1 MGKRGTFRRKKRINI
16 LPIIIII
23 LVLVIII
30 ALGVKILSP
39 NYTIPQI
46 EELKSV
52 DILKTNGTISIIS
65 SVDTKVYSNDGI
77 KYTNR
82 HENILN
88 IDSFN
93 SSIPEDS
100 DKIQTVKS
108 LLEKLKDLE
117 EVGKVKE
124 LISKTDGYY
133 WINISLTAEK
143 KMLVFNSE
151 EEYNFDLYY
160 DIEEENIYIKNK
172 YYDEFSTKNNK
183 VKLLGY
189 KVNDEYK
196 SLIEKL
202 AVKTR

>member
-1 MGKRGTFRRKKRINI
+1 MGRRGTFRRKKRINI
-16 LPIIIII
+16 LPILTLL
-23 LVLVIII
+23 LVLVIIV
-30 ALGVKILSP
+30 ALGVKVLSP

-52 DILKTNGTISIIS
+52 DILETNGTISIIS

-88 IDSFN
+88 LDSFN
-93 SSIPEDS
+93 SSIPDDS

-108 LLEKLKDLE
+108 LLEKLKDLDE
-117 EVGKVKE
+117 IGKVKE
-124 LISKTDGYY
+124 LVSKPNGYY
-133 WINISLTAEK
+133 WINVSLTTEG
-143 KMLVFNSE
+143 KMLVFNWE

-202 AVKTR
+202 AVKNK

>member
-1 MGKRGTFRRKKRINI
+1 MGRRGTFRRKKRINI
-16 LPIIIII
+16 LPIITLI

-82 HENILN
+82 HENILSL
-88 IDSFN
+88 DSFN

-117 EVGKVKE
+117 EIGKVKE
-124 LISKTDGYY
+124 LISKPDGYY
-133 WINISLTAEK
+133 WINVSLTTEE

>member
-82 HENILN
+82 HENILSL
-88 IDSFN
+88 DSFN

-117 EVGKVKE
+117 EIGKVKE

-133 WINISLTAEK
+133 WINVSLTTEE